1 MKLREFL
8 DEVRFGNTARLCVAI
23 KGDYDFLDNYEE
35 GKYWE
40 LPAGN
45 WEDGSESEACPA
57 IPEEIMEAEVDEI
70 DASPNLRTVYGKL
83 GEHFGTSLDTTVIMV
98 NAWDFD
104 ADSYR
109 TEDNMNEVP
118 VVNHKDYSHEW
129 PYAISSDFWEEIQ
142 DRETD
147 WETLSLAIYNIPF
160 IGIKA
165 IKGYSEEDF
174 EAMDERSSEIFRL
187 AQNIVMKVSGLNEV
201 MALLQLTETGT
212 PFNRNFY

>member
-57 IPEEIMEAEVDEI
+57 IPEEILEAEVDEI

-83 GEHFGTSLDTTVIMV
+83 GEHYGTSLDTTVIMV

-104 ADSYR
+104 ADSYW

-129 PYAISSDFWEEIQ
+129 PYAISSDLWEEIQ
-142 DRETD
+142 DMETD
-147 WETLSLAIYNIPF
+147 WETLSMAIYNIPF

-174 EAMDERSSEIFRL
+174 EDMDERSSKVLRL
-187 AQNIVMKVSGLNEV
+187 AQNIAMKVSGLNEV
-201 MALLQLTETGT
+201 MALLQLTKTGT
-212 PFNRNFY
+212 PFKRYF

>member
-83 GEHFGTSLDTTVIMV
+83 GEHYGTSLDTTVIMV
-98 NAWDFD
+98 NAWGFD
-104 ADSYR
+104 ADSYW

-129 PYAISSDFWEEIQ
+129 PYAISSDLWEEIQ
-142 DRETD
+142 DMETD

>member
-83 GEHFGTSLDTTVIMV
+83 GEHYGTSLDTTVIMV
-98 NAWDFD
+98 NAWGFD
-104 ADSYR
+104 ADSYW

-129 PYAISSDFWEEIQ
+129 PYAISSDLWEEIQ
-142 DRETD
+142 DMETD

-212 PFNRNFY
+212 PFNRNF

>member
-104 ADSYR
+104 ADSYW

>member
-57 IPEEIMEAEVDEI
+57 IPEEILEAEVDEI

-83 GEHFGTSLDTTVIMV
+83 GEHYGTSLDTTVIMV
-98 NAWDFD
+98 NAWGFD
-104 ADSYR
+104 ADSYW

-129 PYAISSDFWEEIQ
+129 PYAISSDLWEEIQ
-142 DRETD
+142 DMETD

>member
-57 IPEEIMEAEVDEI
+57 IPEEIMESEVIEI

-83 GEHFGTSLDTTVIMV
+83 GEHYGSSLDTTVIMV
-98 NAWDFD
+98 RNWNFD
-104 ADSYR
+104 SDSYWN
-109 TEDNMNEVP
+109 EDNLNEIP
-118 VVNHKDYSHEW
+118 AGSHEGYSHEW
-129 PYAISSDFWEEIQ
+129 PYAISSDLWEEIQ
-142 DRETD
+142 EMERD
-147 WETLSLAIYNIPF
+147 WQTLSLAIYNIPF

-165 IKGYSEEDF
+165 IMNYSEEDF
-174 EAMDERSSEIFRL
+174 ESMDARSSEVLRL
-187 AQNIVMKVSGLNEV
+187 AQKIAMKVSGLNEV
-201 MALLQLTETGT
+201 MALLQLTETGSA
-212 PFNRNFY
+212 FNIREL

>member
-70 DASPNLRTVYGKL
+70 DASPHLRTVYGKL
-83 GEHFGTSLDTTVIMV
+83 GEHYGTSLDTTVIMV
-98 NAWDFD
+98 KAWNFD
-104 ADSYR
+104 SDSYWN
-109 TEDNMNEVP
+109 EDNLNEIP
-118 VVNHKDYSHEW
+118 AGSHEGYSHEW
-129 PYAISSDFWEEIQ
+129 PYAISSDLWEEIQ
-142 DRETD
+142 EMERD
-147 WETLSLAIYNIPF
+147 WQTLSLAIYNIPF

-165 IKGYSEEDF
+165 IMNYSEEDF
-174 EAMDERSSEIFRL
+174 ESMDARSSEVLRL
-187 AQNIVMKVSGLNEV
+187 AQKIAMKVSGLNEV
-201 MALLQLTETGT
+201 MALLQLTETGSA
-212 PFNRNFY
+212 FNIREL

>member
-70 DASPNLRTVYGKL
+70 DASPNLQTVYRKL
-83 GEHFGTSLDTTVIMV
+83 GSLHGNSLDTTVIMV
-98 NAWDFD
+98 KAWDFD
-104 ADSYR
+104 AEAYW
-109 TEDNMNEVP
+109 TEDKLNEP
-118 VVNHKDYSHEW
+118 VADLDCVCGNEW
-129 PYAISSDFWEEIQ
+129 VYHISREKYREIYGMGDIRTVSTAVCCLPY
-142 DRETD
+142 
-147 WETLSLAIYNIPF
+147 
-160 IGIKA
+160 IGIDA
-165 IKGYSEEDF
+165 IKCYEEEDF
-174 EAMDERSSEIFRL
+174 AEMNEYEAEIYRM
-187 AQNIVMKVSGLNEV
+187 AQKIAPKIENLKEMLSLIQLFQEV
-201 MALLQLTETGT
+201 NA
-212 PFNRNFY
+212 FKI

>member
-83 GEHFGTSLDTTVIMV
+83 GEHYGTSLDTTVIMV
-98 NAWDFD
+98 NAWGFD
-104 ADSYR
+104 ADSYW

-129 PYAISSDFWEEIQ
+129 PYAISSDLWEEIQ
-142 DRETD
+142 DMETD

-174 EAMDERSSEIFRL
+174 EAMDERSSEIIRL

-212 PFNRNFY
+212 PFNRNF